1 MPLTLG
7 PRLREFLAEQLLAI
21 VATPGQ
27 HGLPE
32 MTPIWFEFHAD
43 HLWFNGER
51 TRRWL
56 QRMDASR
63 RATCLLLDPANGWR
77 WAQLYGR
84 VVEVS
89 PDPDCEQFGRLAQ
102 RYGRPLARP
111 VPNRVLVRAEITAVK
126 GRAGAPTENWD
137 VQHVNR

>member
-1 MPLTLG
+1 MPLSIG
-7 PRLREFLAEQLLAI
+7 PRLAAFLSEPLLAI

-27 HGLPE
+27 HGLAE
-32 MTPIWFEFHAD
+32 MTPIWFELYED
-43 HLWFNGER
+43 HIWFNGER

-63 RATCLLLDPANGWR
+63 RATCFVLDGANAWR

-89 PDPDCEQFGRLAQ
+89 PDPESSQFGRLAQ
-102 RYGRPLARP
+102 RYGRPLAGP
-111 VPNRVLVRAEITAVK
+111 VPNRVLVRMEISAVK
-126 GRAGAPTENWD
+126 GRAGTPNEYWD
-137 VQHVNR
+137 VSNGK